1 MSVNECP
8 AREGE
13 LGRISLDGVRGAV
26 AVGSHP
32 LVHTIA
38 VDAHPHDG
46 RSAVSLKGDLPSHY
60 ACARGEGADGSTA
73 VGKPRNR
80 RAKAIDTIPASAA

>member
-1 MSVNECP
+1 VSVNECP

-38 VDAHPHDG
+38 VDAHPQTVEVQLG
-46 RSAVSLKGDLPSHY
+46 
-60 ACARGEGADGSTA
+60 
-73 VGKPRNR
+73 
-80 RAKAIDTIPASAA
+80 